1 MDVGVGLG
9 ITVVNLD
16 VGVDVGIDV
25 GIYFGSDVD
34 VLAWMLAY

>member
-25 GIYFGSDVD
+25 GIDFGSDVD